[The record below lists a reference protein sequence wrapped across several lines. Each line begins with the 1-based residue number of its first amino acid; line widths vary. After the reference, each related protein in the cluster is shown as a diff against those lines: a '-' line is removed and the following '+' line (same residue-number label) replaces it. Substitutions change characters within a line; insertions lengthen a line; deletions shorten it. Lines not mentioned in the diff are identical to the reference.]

1 MVQETI
7 CENCFVCTAKMLN
20 RVKNTN
26 KYYLSYLNPN
36 TNCIFAL
43 VNFKTIKTMYLG
55 KKSKNKHNR
64 IFFIEVQM
72 IRWAYET
79 ELKKGKVGRNITF
92 NQLHSIVNRHFP
104 IGRVRLASILEDNHV
119 LIKLEDGKLKFI
131 NRHNAYSL
139 VEKFPTIFADL
150 SQLKRTNY
158 LKDKNLRCD
167 FVFIAFLIYAEF
179 RRRHFSLASHENNLL
194 VENGEIRYGR
204 KFSPISFMSQK
215 TMAKELGW
223 STSKVAQ
230 QIKKIKRL
238 FGVKAYTSDTQGE
251 RQGRKYPNS
260 QSYSLN
266 LPPLEDM
273 EAIVNRKM
281 IALSRLKKNAFRKKM
296 DKPEWTHVRNC
307 IKRKNSNRYRF
318 MYNTQHCNSDCYL
331 ETIGII
337 DKIDKLQDKGKYKSA
352 QFFLKLLTGEDAAN
366 RKRIIPTFVIDKF
379 KEKLKKSKSLEAA

>member
-1 MVQETI
+1 
-7 CENCFVCTAKMLN
+7 
-20 RVKNTN
+20 
-26 KYYLSYLNPN
+26 
-36 TNCIFAL
+36 
-43 VNFKTIKTMYLG
+43 
-55 KKSKNKHNR
+55 
-64 IFFIEVQM
+64 M

-104 IGRVRLASILEDNHV
+104 IGRVRLASILEDNRT

-150 SQLKRTNY
+150 SQLRRTFY

-167 FVFIAFLIYAEF
+167 FVFIAFLIYAETK
-179 RRRHFSLASHENNLL
+179 RRHFLASHENNLL
-194 VENGEIRYGR
+194 VESGEICYGR
-204 KFSPISFMSQK
+204 KFSSISFMSQK

-238 FGVKAYTSDTQGE
+238 FGSKSYTSDTQRE
-251 RQGRKYPNS
+251 RQRRKYPNS

-273 EAIVNRKM
+273 EAIVNRK
-281 IALSRLKKNAFRKKM
+281 
-296 DKPEWTHVRNC
+296 
-307 IKRKNSNRYRF
+307 
-318 MYNTQHCNSDCYL
+318 
-331 ETIGII
+331 
-337 DKIDKLQDKGKYKSA
+337 
-352 QFFLKLLTGEDAAN
+352 
-366 RKRIIPTFVIDKF
+366 
-379 KEKLKKSKSLEAA
+379 

>member
-1 MVQETI
+1 
-7 CENCFVCTAKMLN
+7 ML
-20 RVKNTN
+20 
-26 KYYLSYLNPN
+26 
-36 TNCIFAL
+36 
-43 VNFKTIKTMYLG
+43 LG
-55 KKSKNKHNR
+55 KESKNKHSR

-79 ELKKGKVGRNITF
+79 ELKKGKVKGNITF

-104 IGRVRLASILEDNHV
+104 IGRVRLASILEDNRT

-167 FVFIAFLIYAEF
+167 FVFIAFLIYVEF

-238 FGVKAYTSDTQGE
+238 FGSKAYTSDTQRE
-251 RQGRKYPNS
+251 RQRRKYPNS

-296 DKPEWTHVRNC
+296 DKSEWTHVRNC

-337 DKIDKLQDKGKYKSA
+337 NKIDRLQDKGKYKSA
-352 QFFLKLLTGEDAAN
+352 QFFLKLLTGEEMIN
-366 RKRIIPTFVIDKF
+366 QKRIIPTFVIDKF
-379 KEKLKKSKSLEAA
+379 KKALKKSKSLEAA